1 MSARSPVLLAVAA
14 AVVAWSA
21 WIVWQGDAG
30 DDGIAQAADR
40 PSPASRADRPAA
52 STAPPPLLRPD
63 PSAPTRP
70 ADSTAPALPA
80 LGGTRVAE
88 SAAGNAFA
96 PRSFAA
102 APAPAPRAAVVTA
115 PVVEAAAA
123 PPPPPAAPVV
133 PVLPYRF
140 VGLLDEAQ
148 PGGVRVFLA
157 VGDKLLVAGPGDVLD
172 GGFRLDEIR
181 ATELVF
187 THVQLGRTVRLPLA
201 GVPS

>member
-1 MSARSPVLLAVAA
+1 MSARRPALLAVAA
-14 AVVAWSA
+14 AVAVWSA
-21 WIVWQGDAG
+21 WIVWQGDAD

-40 PSPASRADRPAA
+40 TAAPAPLRPAPPA
-52 STAPPPLLRPD
+52 RPRPTVPADAATATTAPPP
-63 PSAPTRP
+63 
-70 ADSTAPALPA
+70 PA

-88 SAAGNAFA
+88 NAAGNAFA

-102 APAPAPRAAVVTA
+102 APAPAPRAAVTA
-115 PVVEAAAA
+115 APQVEAAASL

-133 PVLPYRF
+133 PPLPYRF

-148 PGGVRVFLA
+148 PGGARVFLA

>member
-1 MSARSPVLLAVAA
+1 MSARRPALLAVAA
-14 AVVAWSA
+14 AVAAWSA

-30 DDGIAQAADR
+30 DDSIAQAADR
-40 PSPASRADRPAA
+40 PA
-52 STAPPPLLRPD
+52 TAVRPD
-63 PSAPTRP
+63 LPRTPPAPRPRAVPEVPVTPAVPLEAPGTPPATRL
-70 ADSTAPALPA
+70 T
-80 LGGTRVAE
+80 E
-88 SAAGNAFA
+88 NAAGNAFA
-96 PRSFAA
+96 SRSF
-102 APAPAPRAAVVTA
+102 
-115 PVVEAAAA
+115 AA
-123 PPPPPAAPVV
+123 PPPPPPPRAVAPVAPPVVEVAPPPPPPAPPPV
-133 PVLPYRF
+133 PPLPYRF

-148 PGGVRVFLA
+148 PGGARVFLA